1 MRRVDCIVVGGG
13 PAGMTA
19 GLFLARFRRSVVILD
34 SGESRA
40 RWIPRTH
47 NHPAFPGG
55 INGEKLLER
64 MRAQLADFG
73 VPVLHGEVTGAQR
86 SADGFVLVQGGAG
99 FAAGHVILATGVRD
113 RLAPLRDA
121 ERHLRAGL
129 IRQCPICDG
138 YEMIDR
144 RLAVIGSLR
153 CAAGEAIFLRHYTDS
168 IVLATSGERPEW
180 SGEDATRLI
189 EAGVR
194 IEERP
199 IREIEAGADGGA
211 DIRFADGDVLHV
223 DALYSGLGVEPR
235 SGLASMLGLDLAPD
249 GRIETGPGQGTAIP
263 GLHAAGDVVT
273 GLNQIAVAMAQGEV
287 AAVAIHNR
295 LRQAEG
301 MCLPA

>member
-1 MRRVDCIVVGGG
+1 MNRVDCIVVGGG

-19 GLFLARFRRSVVILD
+19 GLFLARFRRKVVILD
-34 SGESRA
+34 AGESRA

-55 INGEKLLER
+55 INGEALLER

-73 VPVLHGEVTGAQR
+73 VPVLPGEVTAAR
-86 SADGFVLVQGGAG
+86 RTADGFALAQGAREV
-99 FAAGHVILATGVRD
+99 AASHVILATGVRD
-113 RLAPLRDA
+113 RLAPVRDA

-144 RLAVIGSLR
+144 RLAVIGALR
-153 CAAGEAIFLRHYTDS
+153 CAAGEAIFLRRYTDS
-168 IVLATSGERPEW
+168 IVLATSGDRPEW
-180 SGEDATRLI
+180 SGEDAARLI

-199 IREIEAGADGGA
+199 ILDIEAGARGGA

-235 SGLASMLGLDLAPD
+235 TEVASMLGLDLAAD
-249 GRIETGPGQGTAIP
+249 GRIETGAGQETAIP
-263 GLHAAGDVVT
+263 GLHSAGDVVT

-295 LRQAEG
+295 MRQAEG
-301 MCLPA
+301 MCLPG